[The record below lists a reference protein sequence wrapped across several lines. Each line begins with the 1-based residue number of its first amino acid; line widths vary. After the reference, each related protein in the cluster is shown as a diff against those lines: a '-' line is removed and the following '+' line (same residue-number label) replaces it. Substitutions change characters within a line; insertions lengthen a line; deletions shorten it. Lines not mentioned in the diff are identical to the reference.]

1 MQCRSACVL
10 FLHAFGQHSGLAVR
24 VFTGSTLPGSSQAA
38 SACRAPHFVC
48 CSQLLASACLY
59 VVCLFACSLL
69 QQGGMHVQRYRAVIG
84 SWSGPQLLASRRV
97 LITAF
102 LAGWIWTGSFYLPW
116 HIGSALQAELASEG
130 IVKDNHRSNGRP
142 IHDLTSRC
150 RSNEQKCRFSQVR

>member
-1 MQCRSACVL
+1 MLCDDVRLQSDVRLGTTAGCRVHGTCLLVRGTGWVIRINGNQAGVCKCRSACVL

-84 SWSGPQLLASRRV
+84 SWSGPQLAV
-97 LITAF
+97 
-102 LAGWIWTGSFYLPW
+102 
-116 HIGSALQAELASEG
+116 E
-130 IVKDNHRSNGRP
+130 
-142 IHDLTSRC
+142 C
-150 RSNEQKCRFSQVR
+150 